1 MQHNYCHG
9 TTQKRQRF
17 FLGIYSDAFVFF
29 SALIHC
35 NAWRWKQGSDLSELS
50 TDTFVSSSLHSH
62 LRSLWDTSNYTNRE
76 KISFKR
82 LHIYRMSTPIRYSLV
97 TWQLLSTCTHSSHHP
112 GTFLLPPRQDSEWDV
127 PCSKCQHNWAP

>member
-1 MQHNYCHG
+1 MVLPRKG
-9 TTQKRQRF
+9 K
-17 FLGIYSDAFVFF
+17 D
-29 SALIHC
+29 
-35 NAWRWKQGSDLSELS
+35 
-50 TDTFVSSSLHSH
+50 SSWGFTLTHLYFSLHLSIAMPGGGSRGGTCQSFP
-62 LRSLWDTSNYTNRE
+62 LIPLFLPACTLTSGACGTHQITPTGK